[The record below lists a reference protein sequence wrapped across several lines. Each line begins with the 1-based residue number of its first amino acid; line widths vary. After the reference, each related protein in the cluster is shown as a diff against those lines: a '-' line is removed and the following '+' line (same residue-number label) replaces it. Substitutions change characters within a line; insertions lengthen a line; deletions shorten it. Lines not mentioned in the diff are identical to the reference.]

1 MEKNYIA
8 VERESIKIIFLV
20 SLRNQAVQAKRK
32 ELKAVVSKV
41 RWLMEECEIFH
52 KCYS

>member
-1 MEKNYIA
+1 MEKTYIA
-8 VERESIKIIFLV
+8 DKRDETSIEIIFLV

-41 RWLMEECEIFH
+41 RWLMEVCEIF
-52 KCYS
+52 S